1 MSGQSPVGRIRAWVS
16 SPVSAVGFALAV
28 AAIAMVAAWALSTV
42 AQGISARSTDDRLR
56 NGATTARALLAQRI
70 DAAAGRAAAVA
81 GSPAVVR
88 AILDHD
94 VSTLEA
100 VAKRRHVL
108 FALQNGTVGTK
119 PPPGSPSREVVVYSG
134 SRPLGRIIAPVVLD
148 TAFVDQAAAEAKLH
162 HQDVLNLQAG
172 NRLIPRA
179 GSTGAIAHG
188 SRTVSRQLL
197 DTKPP
202 TNIVG
207 AAKSWGGLS
216 FLPLLAIGLLSFM
229 LALVFA
235 QRRPR
240 RTAAPARAVRDAVSL
255 VGETLAATHNPDAL
269 LAVMLESAIEATH
282 AAGGALF
289 RGDKRIDERGGS
301 LTGEQM
307 RIGFRDAFDDS
318 TLTMVLAAGDG
329 SFGKDA
335 REAAEWITAQAAI
348 ALENAHLHE
357 LVQEQAVTDELTS
370 LANRRQFLESLAHEL
385 TRSARTGETTSLVL
399 CDLDD
404 FKTVNDR
411 FGHPAGDEV
420 LRVVGRVL
428 RESVRELDVPA
439 RLGGEEFA
447 VVLPGTT
454 LDGAVR
460 LAERIR
466 VAIAGAA
473 IVVGGNRIPVTL
485 SLGVAAHAE
494 NETLEE
500 LMHQADR
507 CLYAAKE
514 AGKNVVVSGPGGPGG
529 ELERRPEPL
538 RRSPT

>member
-1 MSGQSPVGRIRAWVS
+1 MIVVW
-16 SPVSAVGFALAV
+16 ALA
-28 AAIAMVAAWALSTV
+28 AV
-42 AQGISARSTDDRLR
+42 AQGISARSTDNRLR
-56 NGATTARALLAQRI
+56 NGATMARALLAQRI
-70 DAAAGRAAAVA
+70 DQAAGRAASVA

-88 AILDHD
+88 AILAHD
-94 VSTLEA
+94 VATLEG

-108 FALQNGTVGTK
+108 FALRSGIVGTA

-134 SRPLGRIIAPVVLD
+134 SHPLGRIIAPVVLD
-148 TAFVDQAAAEAKLH
+148 TTFVDQAAADAKLH
-162 HQDVLNLQAG
+162 RHDVLNVQAG
-172 NRLIPRA
+172 NRIVPRS

-188 SRTVSRQLL
+188 SRTVTRQLL
-197 DTKPP
+197 DTRPP
-202 TNIVG
+202 TDVVG
-207 AAKSWGGLS
+207 AARAWRGLP
-216 FLPLLAIGLLSFM
+216 FLALLAVGLLTFM

-240 RTAAPARAVRDAVSL
+240 RAAAPARAVRDAVSL

-282 AAGGALF
+282 AASGALF

-301 LTGEQM
+301 LSGEQL

-318 TLTMVLAAGDG
+318 TLTMVLAAGEG
-329 SFGKDA
+329 SFNKDA

-370 LANRRQFLESLAHEL
+370 LANRRQFLEALAHEL
-385 TRSARTGETTSLVL
+385 ARSARTGETTSLVL
-399 CDLDD
+399 GDLDD

-447 VVLPGTT
+447 VVLPNTT

-466 VAIAGAA
+466 VAIAEAA
-473 IVVGGNRIPVTL
+473 IVVGGNRIPITV

-494 NETLEE
+494 NETLED

-514 AGKNVVVSGPGGPGG
+514 AGKNVVVSGPDGPSG
-529 ELERRPEPL
+529 EVERRPEPL